1 MTVLY
6 IVDPGIVGGATISF
20 MEVIH
25 QVTTNGIKS
34 IVCTSEE
41 NELSRRLESVG
52 IKTCILGHRQ
62 MLDPVSPHKWKR
74 PIKYP
79 IKWIEYRIKRYI
91 ALSKIESMVDFSEVD
106 LIHTNSARVDLG
118 CYLSR
123 KYGIPHI
130 MHFREFADLDFKCIT
145 YNSNYIDLYNQYVT
159 KFVAISD
166 AVKKHWVSKGL
177 RLEKFTTIYNGISYE
192 DIVKSN
198 NEAKYAP
205 SLKMVMT
212 GGVCE
217 AKGQYIAI
225 KAFQMLPDEIK
236 EKMSLDI
243 IGWDDP
249 EYLKLCKEFISKHD
263 LTEKIHFLG
272 ASNKVHNILGMYQ
285 IGLMCSKAEGFGR
298 VTAEYMHAR
307 LGVIASNSGAN
318 PELIADKENGLLFD
332 SGNPA
337 SLAECIEKYFNN
349 RELLVNCS
357 ICAEETATGKFTA
370 EKNAKS
376 IIDLYQTVSNTNK
389 K

>member
-20 MEVIH
+20 MELIH
-25 QVTTNGIKS
+25 QVTSNGIKA

-41 NELSRRLESVG
+41 NQLSQKLESVG
-52 IKTCILGHRQ
+52 IKTCILGHTQ

-79 IKWIEYRIKRYI
+79 IRWIEYRIKRYI
-91 ALSKIESMVDFSEVD
+91 ALSRIKSMVDFSEVN

-118 CYLSR
+118 CYLS
-123 KYGIPHI
+123 KKFGIPHV

-145 YNSNYIDLYNQYVT
+145 YNRNFIDLYNQYVT

-177 RLEKFTTIYNGISYE
+177 RLDKFITIYNGISYE

-198 NEAKYAP
+198 DEAKYAP

-225 KAFQMLPDEIK
+225 KAFQLLPNEIK
-236 EKMSLDI
+236 GKMSLDI

-249 EYLKLCKEFISKHD
+249 EYLKLCNEFISKYD

-272 ASNKVHNILGMYQ
+272 ASNNVHKILGGYQ

-307 LGVIASNSGAN
+307 LGVIVSNSGAN
-318 PELIADKENGLLFD
+318 PELIADNKNGLLFD

-337 SLAECIEKYFNN
+337 SLAECIEKFINN
-349 RELLVNCS
+349 RQLLVDCS
-357 ICAEETATGKFTA
+357 IHAEETATGKFTA

-376 IIDLYQTVSNTNK
+376 IMDLYQTVSNSHK